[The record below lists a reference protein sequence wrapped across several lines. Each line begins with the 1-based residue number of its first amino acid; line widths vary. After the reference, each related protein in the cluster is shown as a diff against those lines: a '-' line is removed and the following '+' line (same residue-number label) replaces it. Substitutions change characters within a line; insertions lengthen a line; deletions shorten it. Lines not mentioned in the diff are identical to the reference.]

1 MNLQQFRAAS
11 REAQEKMVKYDG
23 VFLMERRSLGVSVLL
38 YQIGGFYV
46 EVFYNTA
53 TDSTSF
59 IKSFEDLDGIE
70 AYLGRVD
77 ISEVMAIL

>member
-11 REAQEKMVKYDG
+11 RKAQEKMVKYDG

-70 AYLGRVD
+70 AYLGRID

>member
-1 MNLQQFRAAS
+1 
-11 REAQEKMVKYDG
+11 
-23 VFLMERRSLGVSVLL
+23 
-38 YQIGGFYV
+38 
-46 EVFYNTA
+46 VFYNTA
-53 TDSTSF
+53 TDCTSF